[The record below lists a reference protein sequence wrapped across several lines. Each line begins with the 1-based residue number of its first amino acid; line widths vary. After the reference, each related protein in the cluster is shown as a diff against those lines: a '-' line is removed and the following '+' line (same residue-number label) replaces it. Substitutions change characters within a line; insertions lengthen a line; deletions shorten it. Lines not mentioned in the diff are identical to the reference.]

1 MGTTDEEACDALDD
15 SLGDFL
21 RAKTGNR
28 KLWIREESD
37 LQHFLETETAD
48 DEWLPSAIDVWVHAV
63 TDSKNLLTTDT
74 KNLPEDLT
82 SHLWPKGSGGW
93 RVPFRGV
100 IPKVMLLIS
109 SKKLLGGHDDGT
121 QLQEQ
126 LGYLLTQCNGSR
138 KIVCGAMLE
147 PSTWWKCMSY
157 SLFYQTWLDCALRLL
172 VSMVTEQ
179 EDGRVK
185 RKGKKYDKKSLHFP
199 SSEEIRHSTGEE
211 WD

>member
-1 MGTTDEEACDALDD
+1 
-15 SLGDFL
+15 
-21 RAKTGNR
+21 
-28 KLWIREESD
+28 
-37 LQHFLETETAD
+37 
-48 DEWLPSAIDVWVHAV
+48 
-63 TDSKNLLTTDT
+63 
-74 KNLPEDLT
+74 
-82 SHLWPKGSGGW
+82 
-93 RVPFRGV
+93 
-100 IPKVMLLIS
+100 MLLIS
-109 SKKLLGGHDDGT
+109 SKKLLGGHDNGA

-157 SLFYQTWLDCALRLL
+157 SLLYQTWLDCALRLL

-179 EDGRVK
+179 EGGRIK

-211 WD
+211 WDRHLDSIAF